1 MQALHKQYTDI
12 AWTYMDEFL
21 AKKNT
26 ERLDLYNTVAEKIT
40 AHSAKTGLALPT
52 SLHKVHVVLPLHLL
66 LTISAIQK
74 LENWFNNHR
83 PRDETKKKT
92 KKRDKSAL
100 VNWKL
105 RNVVQQTK
113 RDAIKQRMAVKAPGV
128 TQEDSTW
135 ISTYQEACTEVIASL
150 THAETQECERLAK
163 DWNATGPDPVT
174 QAMSV
179 QDQAYFITLAA
190 NLGNLQYG

>member
-1 MQALHKQYTDI
+1 MQVLHKQYTDI
-12 AWTYMDEFL
+12 AWTFMDQFV

-26 ERLDLYNTVAEKIT
+26 ERLDLYNTVAAEIT
-40 AHSAKTGLALPT
+40 AHSTKTGLVLPS
-52 SLHKVHVVLPLHLL
+52 SLPKVHSVLPLPLL
-66 LTISAIQK
+66 LMISLQK

-113 RDAIKQRMAVKAPGV
+113 RDVIKERMAMKAPGV
-128 TQEDSTW
+128 TQEDNTW
-135 ISTYQEACTEVIASL
+135 ILTYQEACTEVIAGL
-150 THAETQECERLAK
+150 TPAETRECERMAK
-163 DWNATGPDPVT
+163 EWNATGPDPVT
-174 QAMSV
+174 QAM
-179 QDQAYFITLAA
+179 
-190 NLGNLQYG
+190 